1 MKINELKVILADDH
15 AILRTGLRLLLE
27 ADGIQIVGEAGNGQ
41 DVLHLVDTVAAD
53 ILILDLSMPDIGG
66 IEVLKRI
73 KEKNYPIHVLVLTMH
88 NEEQYVKAAMMNGA
102 SGYVEKSAFDKE
114 LLNAIKTVMAG
125 QIYLSN
131 KHALWMVNSLLHTEE
146 KATETDPYELL
157 SKREIEVLRLLVRGY
172 SLSEAGEKLSLSLK
186 TVDTYKTRIFG
197 KLGINRKS
205 ELVQYALD
213 HGLLGGDDNKQ

>member
-1 MKINELKVILADDH
+1 MKINELRVILADDH

-27 ADGIQIVGEAGNGQ
+27 AEGIQIVGEAGSGR
-41 DVLHLVDTVAAD
+41 DVLTLVDTTPAD

-73 KEKNYPIHVLVLTMH
+73 KEKGYPLHVLVLTMH

-114 LLNAIKTVMAG
+114 LLDAIKTIMAG

-146 KATETDPYELL
+146 NVNDSDPNVLL

-172 SLSEAGEKLSLSLK
+172 SLSEAGDKLNLSLK

-197 KLGINRKS
+197 KLGISRKS
-205 ELVQYALD
+205 EMVQYALD
-213 HGLLGGDDNKQ
+213 HGLLGGDDH

>member
-27 ADGIQIVGEAGNGQ
+27 AEGIQIVGEAGSGRE
-41 DVLHLVDTVAAD
+41 VLTLVDTIPAD

-66 IEVLKRI
+66 IEVLKQI
-73 KEKNYPIHVLVLTMH
+73 KEKGYPIHVLVLTMH

-114 LLNAIKTVMAG
+114 LLNAIKTVMSG

-131 KHALWMVNSLLHTEE
+131 KHALLMVNSLLHTEE
-146 KATETDPYELL
+146 APIEADPHDLL

-172 SLSEAGEKLSLSLK
+172 SLAEAGEKLSLSLK
-186 TVDTYKTRIFG
+186 TVDTYKTRIFD
-197 KLGINRKS
+197 KLGISRKS
-205 ELVQYALD
+205 EMVQYALN
-213 HGLLGGDDNKQ
+213 HGLLGGDDN